1 MSSETEETIE
11 TIGDAIQSVAKGMV
25 SSSSENGRSMST
37 VPIKDL
43 IEADRYLKGKTAA
56 TKPHMGLR
64 FTKCTPPGGG

>member
-1 MSSETEETIE
+1 MAYEEETIE
-11 TIGDAIQSVAKGMV
+11 SIEDAIESVAKGMV

-56 TKPHMGLR
+56 TKPR
-64 FTKCTPPGGG
+64 FTKCIPPGGG

>member
-1 MSSETEETIE
+1 MADDEETIE
-11 TIGDAIQSVAKGMV
+11 SIEDAIESVAKGMV

-64 FTKCTPPGGG
+64 FTKCIPPGGG